1 MKGKRKEISKKEL
14 HKLFATGFGTKKINS
29 EYGMTELLSQS
40 YSNSDLNFE
49 KGTSTDFLPL
59 IKPFLILVKQ
69 SDIGS

>member
-1 MKGKRKEISKKEL
+1 MAGSSLIYLSFTSIKSL
-14 HKLFATGFGTKKINS
+14 PSTDFFSLPTKKPS
-29 EYGMTELLSQS
+29 LTKTLT
-40 YSNSDLNFE
+40 NSDLNFE